1 MLRRAKSNMSLLPQ
15 YFQKL
20 VESCPDII
28 IAVDKQGTIIFY
40 NDGARQNLGFS
51 PEEVL
56 GKKVLEIY
64 PTLDEARKVMAAM
77 RADEAEGKG
86 RVSNFET
93 IFKTK
98 KGERIPVAIS
108 ASIIYDD
115 LGNEAGSIGFAKDIR
130 ELRRRDQLATLCE
143 FAIGLS
149 HEINNSLEVL
159 VNQVEMLQ
167 KYVGRVATDED
178 YIVEA
183 ERLECV
189 ASQIKKIQDITG
201 RIGQMADEGEY
212 GTKEYLDGRMM
223 TDLHVDGSKK
233 CLERSKRDARYPLSG
248 LRILVV
254 DDDAG
259 ICESLKDLLQEER
272 CNIETA
278 ASGVFAMEC
287 LGRQEF
293 DAVLSDVVMPDM
305 DGYELY
311 QTVKKQTPN
320 LPVVLMTAFNYDKDH
335 IIKRSCLEGLQGV
348 IFKKPVNPVLLKKLL
363 LQQCRPEQ
371 ANPKPSIAAKN
382 VSEPTENPKVN

>member
-1 MLRRAKSNMSLLPQ
+1 MLGRVKSNMSLLPQ

-56 GKKVLEIY
+56 GKNVLEVY
-64 PTLDEARKVMAAM
+64 PSLDEARRVMAAM
-77 RADEAEGKG
+77 RTDEAEGKG

-115 LGNEAGSIGFAKDIR
+115 AGNEAGSIGFAKDIR

-212 GTKEYLDGRMM
+212 GTKEYLDGKMM
-223 TDLHVDGSKK
+223 TDLHVESSKK
-233 CLERSKRDARYPLSG
+233 CLERSKPDARYPLNG

-259 ICESLKDLLQEER
+259 ICQSLKDLLEEER

-278 ASGVFAMEC
+278 ASGVFAMEW

-311 QTVKKQTPN
+311 QTVKKKTPS

-363 LQQCRPEQ
+363 LQQCRPQQ
-371 ANPKPSIAAKN
+371 ANPQPSIPSKTAI
-382 VSEPTENPKVN
+382 EPTESPKVN

>member
-1 MLRRAKSNMSLLPQ
+1 MSLLPQ

-28 IAVDKQGTIIFY
+28 IAVDNQGTITFY

-56 GKKVLEIY
+56 GKNVLEVY
-64 PTLDEARKVMAAM
+64 PSIDEARRVRAAM
-77 RADEAEGKG
+77 RGDEADGKG
-86 RVSNFET
+86 RVRNFET
-93 IFKTK
+93 TFKTK
-98 KGERIPVAIS
+98 KGEKIPVAIS
-108 ASIIYDD
+108 ASILYDD
-115 LGNEAGSIGFAKDIR
+115 QGKETGSIGFAKDIR

-159 VNQVEMLQ
+159 VNQVELLG

-189 ASQIKKIQDITG
+189 TSQIKKIQDITG
-201 RIGQMADEGEY
+201 RIGQMAEEGEY
-212 GTKEYLDGRMM
+212 GTKEYLNGKMM

-233 CLERSKRDARYPLSG
+233 CLDRPKQDTRYPLSG

-254 DDDAG
+254 DDDPE
-259 ICESLKDLLQEER
+259 ICQSLKDLLEEEQ
-272 CNIETA
+272 CTVETA
-278 ASGVFAMEC
+278 ASGVFAMAC
-287 LGRQEF
+287 LDRQEF
-293 DAVLSDVVMPDM
+293 DVVVSDVVMPDM
-305 DGYELY
+305 DGYHLY
-311 QTVKKQTPN
+311 QTVKNKMPN

-335 IIKRSCLEGLQGV
+335 IIKRSCLDGLQGV
-348 IFKKPVNPVLLKKLL
+348 IFKKPVNPVILKKLL
-363 LQQCRPEQ
+363 LQQCRLEQ
-371 ANPKPSIAAKN
+371 AGAKPSVPSQNAIPPA
-382 VSEPTENPKVN
+382 ENPKTD

>member
-1 MLRRAKSNMSLLPQ
+1 MLGRVKSNMSLLPQ

-56 GKKVLEIY
+56 GKNVLEIY
-64 PTLDEARKVMAAM
+64 PSLDEARRVMAAM
-77 RADEAEGKG
+77 RTDEAEGKG

-115 LGNEAGSIGFAKDIR
+115 GGNEVGSIGFAKDIR

-223 TDLHVDGSKK
+223 TDLHVEGSK
-233 CLERSKRDARYPLSG
+233 CLERSKPDARYPLSG

-259 ICESLKDLLQEER
+259 ICQSLKDLLEEER

-278 ASGVFAMEC
+278 ASGVFAVEW

-293 DAVLSDVVMPDM
+293 DVVLSDVVMPDM

-311 QTVKKQTPN
+311 QTVKKETPN

-363 LQQCRPEQ
+363 LQQCRPQ
-371 ANPKPSIAAKN
+371 QDNAQPSIPSKTAI
-382 VSEPTENPKVN
+382 EPTENLKVN